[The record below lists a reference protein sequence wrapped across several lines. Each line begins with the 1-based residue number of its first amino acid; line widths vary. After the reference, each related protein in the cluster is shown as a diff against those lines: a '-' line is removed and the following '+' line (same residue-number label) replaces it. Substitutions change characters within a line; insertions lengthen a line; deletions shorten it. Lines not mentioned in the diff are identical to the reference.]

1 MIRIRRSVALLLVWI
16 AFSALPACGR
26 ECDPTVIDGW
36 VRLPP
41 VPMPMLAGF
50 GRIENECSATP
61 LIIVGA
67 SSPAFA
73 EVSLHETRIV
83 EGISRMRAVSELPVA
98 AGRPAT
104 LQPGGLHLMLM
115 QPRAPLRAGER
126 VAIEFQLKDG
136 GTLRGEFEVR
146 GPGG

>member
-1 MIRIRRSVALLLVWI
+1 MIRIRRSMALLLVWI

-26 ECDPTVIDGW
+26 GCDPAVIDGW

-41 VPMPMLAGF
+41 VAMPMLAGF
-50 GRIENECSATP
+50 GRIENECSAQP

-73 EVSLHETRIV
+73 EVSLHETRV
-83 EGISRMRAVSELPVA
+83 ADGISRMRAVDELPVA
-98 AGRPAT
+98 AGQPAM

-115 QPRAPLRAGER
+115 QPHVPLRAGER